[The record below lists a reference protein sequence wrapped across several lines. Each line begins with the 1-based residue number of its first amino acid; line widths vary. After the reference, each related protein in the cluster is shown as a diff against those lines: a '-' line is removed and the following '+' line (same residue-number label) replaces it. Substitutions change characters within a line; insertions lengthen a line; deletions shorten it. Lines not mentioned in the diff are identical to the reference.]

1 MEPLKKNNMI
11 KQIDF
16 KMLFGAIA
24 CIALGV
30 GMITGVVQNVVAFAD
45 PLNEMF
51 ATALLFIMTIGFAAN
66 IKR

>member
-1 MEPLKKNNMI
+1 M

-16 KMLFGAIA
+16 KMLLGAIT
-24 CIALGV
+24 CIALGI
-30 GMITGVVQNVVAFAD
+30 GMIMGAIQNVVAFAD